1 MIDLEVYQ
9 EVDRELRNKIEA
21 LSRTILLE
29 RQQVRLFDNDGE
41 PFEKARTIR
50 KRNRKR
56 AKQRTRRNNS

>member
-21 LSRTILLE
+21 FSRTILLE
-29 RQQVRLFDNDGE
+29 RQQVRLFDNDEE

>member
-9 EVDRELRNKIEA
+9 ETDRELRNKIEA

-29 RQQVRLFDNDGE
+29 RQQVRLFDNDKE